1 MKLKLLALA
10 VSGVI
15 LAGCNNDTNIKPN
28 VAVQAWDPAVYQMN
42 AAADCTDGTTETG
55 KTDFS
60 GNAAFYSSTI
70 VNSPETCSFTFTGDA
85 NSVDVSNSK
94 SMDGVTYVL
103 PKGLAA
109 AGAPITA
116 SPLTTLINTELK
128 ATGAEYSDSAAQ
140 TILVDLGLT
149 DILTSGVSI
158 NELLTNTE
166 TVTAKLKADGSDNYN
181 LLSATTA
188 VLSDV
193 IKQDPTAEASDVA
206 TTAKAFTEQVLV
218 AESDY
223 PETST
228 GELVVVELDPSEIDD
243 VISDVEG
250 GNDSPTVPPQDDK
263 LEPAEPVDPPK
274 PPTGGTGGGGTGG
287 TGGEG

>member
-1 MKLKLLALA
+1 MALA

-28 VAVQAWDPAVYQMN
+28 VAVQAWDPAVYLMN
-42 AAADCTDGTTETG
+42 AEANCTDGTIETG

-228 GELVVVELDPSEIDD
+228 GELVVVELDPSQIDS

-263 LEPAEPVDPPK
+263 LEPAKPVDPPK